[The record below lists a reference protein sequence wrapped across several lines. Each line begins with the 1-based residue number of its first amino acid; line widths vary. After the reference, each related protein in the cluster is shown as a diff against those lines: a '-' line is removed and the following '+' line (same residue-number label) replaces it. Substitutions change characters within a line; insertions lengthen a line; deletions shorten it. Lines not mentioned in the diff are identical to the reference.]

1 VCGGGLMRGAMFIG
15 YLAVILFGLAY
26 FLVVGLIRL

>member
-1 VCGGGLMRGAMFIG
+1 MRGAMFIG